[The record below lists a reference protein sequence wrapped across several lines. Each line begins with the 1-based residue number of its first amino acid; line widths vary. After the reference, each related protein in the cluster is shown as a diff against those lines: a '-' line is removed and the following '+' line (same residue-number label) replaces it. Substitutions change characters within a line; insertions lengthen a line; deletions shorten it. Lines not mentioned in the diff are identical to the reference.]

1 MECKMQF
8 IRYYNFMK
16 NEGGNNVTQVDLSS
30 PGTKNHGQQSHP
42 YVEPIFSLPEVG
54 RPFVCVELGRDL
66 KLARQRVQDSHT
78 RFGSVHGLVV
88 DDVIFARPTITVFR
102 FEPFFLD
109 PVFTKTTK

>member
-1 MECKMQF
+1 M
-8 IRYYNFMK
+8 II
-16 NEGGNNVTQVDLSS
+16 EGGNIMTQVDSSS
-30 PGTKNHGQQSHP
+30 PGPENHGQQSHP

-88 DDVIFARPTITVFR
+88 DDVIFASATITVFR
-102 FEPFFLD
+102 FETFLLD
-109 PVFTKTTK
+109 PVFTTKYVMSNAC